1 MPEIP
6 PLELEHVR
14 TRLRADFTT
23 RLPEATTGDA
33 AARDAN
39 FLSRALA
46 AFTIYKMAGC
56 TLDEAAAAV
65 VDGGGDGGIDAV
77 HYQASAERLWVVQSK
92 YHQSGRGEP
101 ALRDV
106 NTFKTGLENLL
117 LGRLEAFEGNA
128 TWRHLIPA
136 LRRVLDFGSLKVHA
150 ILVYSTLQS
159 VSDDRLH
166 VFEGL
171 RRQFSADTD
180 YLECKTCN
188 LTTLHDWATGADQS
202 PGVPEITLTLFKPGW
217 VQRPYETVYGLLPLA
232 ELATHWRAHGRRLIA
247 ANIRA
252 YQGSTAVN
260 SKIVD
265 TVRDEPAHFFYL
277 NNGLTAYCNRLE
289 PRNTDRANAE
299 SKTVKAFGLSI
310 VNGAQT
316 LGSVAEYFA
325 TAGSDVVPEG
335 YVFIKIISLQ
345 HCSDERTFAES
356 ITRSTNFQN
365 QIGPRDFVSLNEQ
378 QQRLA
383 NQLAPSGI
391 SYHYK
396 TGADTPAPDAQNFTL
411 DEATTVAAVLTNK
424 PDCVVC
430 AQLATDWQTFWSFDS
445 VFPDDLLQPSYYKR
459 TFNSELSGRLLWRS
473 VQVQRISRQALDQ
486 GETGTRGDFFAN
498 CGWLVLDLLFSYRF
512 YQLGE
517 ALALTT
523 DEQANVSRDTQEFA
537 EKIWGACLLKGM
549 VLTLEDGRW
558 ELPQPFQTVFST
570 PNDCKILR
578 STVYAQLHQ
587 RTPA

>member
-1 MPEIP
+1 MPK
-6 PLELEHVR
+6 
-14 TRLRADFTT
+14 
-23 RLPEATTGDA
+23 ATTGDA
-33 AARDAN
+33 AARDTN

-46 AFTIYKMAGC
+46 AFTIYKMSGC
-56 TLDEAAAAV
+56 SLDEAAAAV

-77 HYQASAERLWVVQSK
+77 HYEASAEKLWVVQSK
-92 YHQSGRGEP
+92 YHLSGRGEP

-117 LGRLEAFEGNA
+117 LGRFEAFESNA
-128 TWRHLIPA
+128 TWRRLIPA
-136 LRRVLDFGSLKVHA
+136 LRHVLEFGSLRVQA
-150 ILVYSTLQS
+150 VLVYSTLQS

-180 YLECKTCN
+180 YLECNTCN

-202 PGVPEITLTLFKPGW
+202 PGVPEVTLTLLKPGW

-232 ELATHWRAHGRRLIA
+232 ELAMHWRVHGRRLIA

-265 TVRDEPAHFFYL
+265 TVRNEPEHFFYL

-289 PRNTDRANAE
+289 LRHVDRANAE
-299 SKTVKAFGLSI
+299 SKKVKAFGLSI

-325 TAGSDVVPEG
+325 TAAEGALPEG
-335 YVFIKIISLQ
+335 YVFIKIISLKRC
-345 HCSDERTFAES
+345 HDDRAFAES

-365 QIGPRDFVSLNEQ
+365 QIGTRDFVALNEQ

-424 PDCVVC
+424 PDCAVC
-430 AQLATDWQTFWSFDS
+430 AQLATDWQAFWSFDP
-445 VFPDDLLQPSYYKR
+445 VFPDNLLQPSLYAR
-459 TFNSELSGRLLWRS
+459 TFNAELSGRVLWRA
-473 VQVQRISRQALDQ
+473 VQVQRVARQALNQ
-486 GETGTRGDFFAN
+486 GESGVRAEFFAG

-517 ALALTT
+517 ALALST
-523 DEQANVSRDTQEFA
+523 DEQTSISRDAQDFA
-537 EKIWGACLLKGM
+537 EKIWAACLLKGM

-558 ELPQPFQTVFST
+558 ELPKPFQTVFGT

-578 STVYAQLHQ
+578 STVLAVLH
-587 RTPA
+587 RSVTI